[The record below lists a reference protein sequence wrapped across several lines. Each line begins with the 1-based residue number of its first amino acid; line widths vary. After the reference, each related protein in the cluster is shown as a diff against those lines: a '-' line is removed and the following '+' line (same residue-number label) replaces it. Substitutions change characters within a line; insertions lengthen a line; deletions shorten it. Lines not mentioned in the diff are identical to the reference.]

1 MKRRGRAGS
10 WHAIVNLASLEVFTC
25 ASSIILSLGV
35 AVSPRPQNGAFVSLS
50 SALSWPLG
58 FPLEQIL
65 HRGTRNDSF
74 LGLWMSVWGPI
85 TLWILQKMGF
95 YIELIHPF
103 PNVFSRVKLEGSA
116 SNYTYLLWPLIA
128 HLLWQPQRGCY
139 WNPCGTSRGGEGLKI
154 EVEKGFIMAG
164 ITPHHIYV
172 PNSSRGVSGFL
183 SQASGSANLCGS
195 VWICG
200 LCSASSTLTGI
211 F

>member
-1 MKRRGRAGS
+1 MVPL
-10 WHAIVNLASLEVFTC
+10 WV
-25 ASSIILSLGV
+25 GV
-35 AVSPRPQNGAFVSLS
+35 QHFPGP
-50 SALSWPLG
+50 
-58 FPLEQIL
+58 PLEQML
-65 HRGTRNDSF
+65 HRGTTNDSF

-85 TLWILQKMGF
+85 ILWTLKKTGF

-128 HLLWQPQRGCY
+128 HLLWQPQWGCY
-139 WNPCGTSRGGEGLKI
+139 WIPRGTSRGGEGLKI

-164 ITPHHIYV
+164 IIPHHISV
-172 PNSSRGVSGFL
+172 PNSSRGVSVFL
-183 SQASGSANLCGS
+183 SQASGSAILSGS

-211 F
+211 FEVFLLPTI